1 MTNAEKLDG
10 VNFEK
15 EFNSECAEKKRI
27 ARGEL
32 ARKKGG
38 GKICRLLLTSSLRNS
53 GRINVLRYTL

>member
-1 MTNAEKLDG
+1 MTNSEKLDN

-38 GKICRLLLTSSLRNS
+38 GKICRLPSDNLTKKQWEEKCSE
-53 GRINVLRYTL
+53 VY